1 MNRAA
6 NRKRIAKRAGRNLTG
21 LLRKHRFH
29 LPQFL
34 SLTLHAMSP
43 KFQLSIFSTEMPN
56 KNGEYGMPVS
66 VGHAF
71 VALVSSLF
79 GDLRR
84 YRSSAKHYR
93 HPLSKV
99 CQQQFLYENGTQLCS
114 YLVCRFVFDQGLGT
128 RKEINQNNLFVIW
141 QCSNFSCLG
150 LLTEAQ
156 ITRAPWSYVFA
167 GSL

>member
-1 MNRAA
+1 
-6 NRKRIAKRAGRNLTG
+6 
-21 LLRKHRFH
+21 
-29 LPQFL
+29 
-34 SLTLHAMSP
+34 
-43 KFQLSIFSTEMPN
+43 
-56 KNGEYGMPVS
+56 MPVS

-114 YLVCRFVFDQGLGT
+114 YLVCRFVFDQGLGA

-141 QCSNFSCLG
+141 QCSNFAL
-150 LLTEAQ
+150 A
-156 ITRAPWSYVFA
+156 WDF
-167 GSL
+167 